1 MRQASPSPSTVR
13 RSVMPSDPH
22 SLPVLAMDTRARRGR
37 RPHRPV
43 GPVLAMD
50 TRARRGRRPHRPVGP
65 VLAMDTRAR
74 QVPPGLGS
82 A

>member
-1 MRQASPSPSTVR
+1 MSSDNPRSGEGVEDAADGAERPQAMPMRQASPSPSTVR

-22 SLPVLAMDTRARRGR
+22 SLPVLAMDTRAR
-37 RPHRPV
+37 
-43 GPVLAMD
+43 
-50 TRARRGRRPHRPVGP
+50 
-65 VLAMDTRAR
+65 

>member
-1 MRQASPSPSTVR
+1 MPMTTDDGRHRHEQRQPRSGEGVEDAADGAERPQAMPMRQASPSTVR

-22 SLPVLAMDTRARRGR
+22 SLPVLAMDTRAR
-37 RPHRPV
+37 
-43 GPVLAMD
+43 
-50 TRARRGRRPHRPVGP
+50 
-65 VLAMDTRAR
+65 